1 MKNLLL
7 RFGAIALAIF
17 LGGSLN
23 MFVVGISGSVIP
35 PPPGAD
41 FTTAEGLQQSAH
53 LMEPR
58 HFVMPFLAHALG
70 TLLAG
75 FVAAALTQERKWP
88 AALIP
93 GLVFLVGG
101 IMAVQMIPAPVWF
114 NVMDLALAYLPMA
127 WLGYWLQQKLK
138 LGV

>member
-1 MKNLLL
+1 MKNFLL
-7 RFGAIALAIF
+7 RLGAIALALF

-23 MFVVGISGSVIP
+23 MFIVGISGSVIP

-41 FTTAEGLQQSAH
+41 FTTAEDLQQSAH

-58 HFVMPFLAHALG
+58 HFIMPFLAHALG

-75 FVAAALTQERKWP
+75 FVAAALTRERKWP

-93 GLVFLVGG
+93 GLVFLTGG
-101 IMAVQMIPAPVWF
+101 IMAVQMIPAPMWF
-114 NVMDLALAYLPMA
+114 NILDLVVAYVPMA
-127 WLGYWLQQKLK
+127 WAGYRVQQKMFAN
-138 LGV
+138 

>member
-1 MKNLLL
+1 MKNFLL
-7 RFGAIALAIF
+7 RLGAIALALF

-23 MFVVGISGSVIP
+23 MFIVGISGSVIP

-58 HFVMPFLAHALG
+58 HFIMPFLAHALG

-75 FVAAALTQERKWP
+75 FVAAALTRERRLS
-88 AALIP
+88 AAIIT
-93 GLVFLVGG
+93 GLVFLTGG
-101 IMAVQMIPAPVWF
+101 IMAVQMIPAPMWF
-114 NVMDLALAYLPMA
+114 NVLDLVVAYVPMA
-127 WLGYWLQQKLK
+127 WAGYRVQHKMFAT
-138 LGV
+138 

>member
-1 MKNLLL
+1 
-7 RFGAIALAIF
+7 
-17 LGGSLN
+17 
-23 MFVVGISGSVIP
+23 
-35 PPPGAD
+35 
-41 FTTAEGLQQSAH
+41 
-53 LMEPR
+53 
-58 HFVMPFLAHALG
+58 MPFLAHALG

-138 LGV
+138 PGV

>member
-1 MKNLLL
+1 MKNLLF

-41 FTTAEGLQQSAH
+41 FTTAESLQQSAH

-101 IMAVQMIPAPVWF
+101 IMAVQM
-114 NVMDLALAYLPMA
+114 MA

-138 LGV
+138 PGV

>member
-1 MKNLLL
+1 MKNFLL
-7 RFGAIALAIF
+7 RFVAIAVALL
-17 LGGSLN
+17 LGGALN
-23 MFVVGISGSVIP
+23 MFIVGIGSSVIP

-75 FVAAALTQERKWP
+75 FVAAALARERKWP

-101 IMAVQMIPAPVWF
+101 ILAVQMIPAPLWF
-114 NVMDLALAYLPMA
+114 DVLDLTLAYLPMA
-127 WLGYWLQQKLK
+127 RLGYQLQQKLK
-138 LGV
+138 LSV

>member
-1 MKNLLL
+1 MKNFLL
-7 RFGAIALAIF
+7 RLGAIALALF

-23 MFVVGISGSVIP
+23 MFIVGISGYVIP

-58 HFVMPFLAHALG
+58 HFIMPFLAHALG

-75 FVAAALTQERKWP
+75 FVAAALTRERKWP

-93 GLVFLVGG
+93 GLVFLTGG
-101 IMAVQMIPAPVWF
+101 IMAVQMIPAPMWF
-114 NVMDLALAYLPMA
+114 NVLDLVVAYVPMA
-127 WLGYWLQQKLK
+127 WLGYKVQQKMFAN
-138 LGV
+138 